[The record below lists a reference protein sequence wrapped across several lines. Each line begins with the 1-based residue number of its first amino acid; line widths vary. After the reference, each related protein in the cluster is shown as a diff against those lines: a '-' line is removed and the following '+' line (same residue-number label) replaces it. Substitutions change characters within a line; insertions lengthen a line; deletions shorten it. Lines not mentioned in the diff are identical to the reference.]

1 MDLLTQGLLGAAMA
15 QSVARQQEVRIASA
29 IGLFAGMIA
38 DADILIRSSD
48 DPLLNIEFHRHFT
61 HSIFFVPMG
70 ALLVSALLWLLL
82 RRRLSF
88 ARLYVFSFAGYCLAG
103 VLDALTSYGTHLLWP
118 WRDDRVALNIISV
131 VDPVFTLILLLTVV
145 LAFKKSA
152 VYVTRIG
159 LFLATAY
166 LCLGWI
172 QLQRAEAQ
180 AEVLIGERAHTKERL
195 LVRPTLANLVLWR
208 SIYQHE
214 GRLYVDAIHVGI
226 FSAPQVYPG
235 ESIKKFVLERD
246 LGTLPPSSLLA
257 ADIERFRLFS
267 AGWLGIHPAQPDVL
281 VDVRYSSLPNSVDP
295 MWAIKIDPERSWEH
309 ASFMVSR
316 DSSRDTREKFLG
328 LLMGMPQ

>member
-15 QSVARQQEVRIASA
+15 QSVARQQEVRIASG

-70 ALLVSALLWLLL
+70 ALLVSLLLWLLL
-82 RRRLSF
+82 RSRLSF
-88 ARLYVFSFAGYCLAG
+88 SRLYVLSFAGYCLAG

-131 VDPVFTLILLLTVV
+131 IDPVFTLILLLTVV

-152 VYVTRIG
+152 IRVARIG
-159 LFLATAY
+159 LLLATAY

-180 AEVLIGERAHTKERL
+180 AVVLIKERAHTKERL

-208 SIYQHE
+208 SIYEHD
-214 GRLYVDAIHVGI
+214 GRLYVDAIRVG
-226 FSAPQVYPG
+226 FLSAPQVYPG
-235 ESIKKFVLERD
+235 NSIKKFVLERD
-246 LGTLPPSSLLA
+246 LGALPVSSVLA
-257 ADIERFRLFS
+257 TDIERFRVFS

-281 VDVRYSSLPNSVDP
+281 VDVRYASLPNSVDP
-295 MWAIKIDPERSWEH
+295 MWAIKIDRERSWEH

-316 DSSRDTREKFLG
+316 DSSRETREKFLG
-328 LLMGMPQ
+328 LIMGMPQ

>member
-15 QSVARQQEVRIASA
+15 QSVARQQEVRIASG

-70 ALLVSALLWLLL
+70 ALLVSLLLWLLL

-88 ARLYVFSFAGYCLAG
+88 SRLYVFSFAGYCLAG

-118 WRDDRVALNIISV
+118 WRGDRVALNIISV

-145 LAFKKSA
+145 LAFKKCA
-152 VYVTRIG
+152 VRVTRIG
-159 LFLATAY
+159 LLLATAY

-180 AEVLIGERAHTKERL
+180 AEVLIKERAHTKERL
-195 LVRPTLANLVLWR
+195 LVRPTLANMVLWR
-208 SIYQHE
+208 SIYEHE
-214 GRLYVDAIHVGI
+214 DRLYVDAIRVGF
-226 FSAPQVYPG
+226 FSAPHLYPG
-235 ESIKKFVLERD
+235 GSIKKFVLEQD
-246 LGTLPPSSLLA
+246 LGALPASSVLA
-257 ADIERFRLFS
+257 TDIERFRVFS

-295 MWAIKIDPERSWEH
+295 MWSIKIDPERSWEH
-309 ASFMVSR
+309 ASYSVTR
-316 DSSRDTREKFLG
+316 DSSRETREK
-328 LLMGMPQ
+328 LLRLIMGMPQ

>member
-1 MDLLTQGLLGAAMA
+1 MDLLTQGLLGAAMS
-15 QSVARQQEVRIASA
+15 QSVARQQEVRIATG

-61 HSIFFVPMG
+61 HSIFFVPLG

-88 ARLYVFSFAGYCLAG
+88 SRLYVLSFAGYCLSG

-131 VDPVFTLILLLTVV
+131 LDPAFTVILLLTVA
-145 LAFKKSA
+145 LAFNKSA
-152 VYVTRIG
+152 VRIARIG
-159 LFLATAY
+159 LLLATAY

-180 AEVLIGERAHTKERL
+180 AVVLIKERAHTKERL

-208 SIYQHE
+208 AIYEHE
-214 GRLYVDAIHVGI
+214 GRLYVDAIRVGI
-226 FSAPQVYPG
+226 FSAPRVYPG
-235 ESIKKFVLERD
+235 HSIKKFVLEQD
-246 LGTLPPSSLLA
+246 LGALPASSVLA
-257 ADIERFRLFS
+257 TDIERFNIFS
-267 AGWLGIHPAQPDVL
+267 AGWLGIDPAQPDIL
-281 VDVRYSSLPNSVDP
+281 VDVRYSNLPDSVEP
-295 MWAIKIDPERSWEH
+295 MWAIKINPERSGDH
-309 ASFMVSR
+309 ARFMVTRDVSR
-316 DSSRDTREKFLG
+316 QTREKFLG
-328 LLMGMPQ
+328 LIMGEHQ

>member
-15 QSVARQQEVRIASA
+15 QSVARQHEIRIASG
-29 IGLFAGMIA
+29 IGLFAGMVA

-88 ARLYVFSFAGYCLAG
+88 SRLYIFSFAGYCLAG
-103 VLDALTSYGTHLLWP
+103 VLDALTSYGTHLWWP

-145 LAFKKSA
+145 LAFRKRA
-152 VYVTRIG
+152 VHVTRIG
-159 LFLATAY
+159 LLMAAAY
-166 LCLGWI
+166 LCLGWT

-180 AEVLIGERAHTKERL
+180 AEVLIEQRAHSKERL

-208 SIYQHE
+208 SIYEHE
-214 GRLYVDAIHVGI
+214 GRLYVDAIHVGF
-226 FSAPQVYPG
+226 FSAPHWYPG
-235 ESIKKFVLERD
+235 ESIEKFVLEHD
-246 LGTLPPSSLLA
+246 LGALPTSSVLA
-257 ADIERFRLFS
+257 TDIERFRLFS

-281 VDVRYSSLPNSVDP
+281 VDVRYSSLPNSVAP
-295 MWAIKIDPERSWEH
+295 MWAIKIDPARPWDH
-309 ASFMVSR
+309 ASYTVSR
-316 DSSRDTREKFLG
+316 DSSSETRKKFLE
-328 LLMGMPQ
+328 LLMGTPQ

>member
-15 QSVARQQEVRIASA
+15 QSVARQQEVRIASGM
-29 IGLFAGMIA
+29 GLFAGMIA
-38 DADILIRSSD
+38 DADMLIRSSD
-48 DPLLNIEFHRHFT
+48 DPLLNLEFHRHFT
-61 HSIFFVPMG
+61 HSIFFVPIG
-70 ALLVSALLWLLL
+70 ALLVSLLLWLPL

-88 ARLYVFSFAGYCLAG
+88 SRLYVFSFAGYCLAG

-131 VDPVFTLILLLTVV
+131 VDPAFTLILLITVV

-152 VYVTRIG
+152 VRAARIG
-159 LFLATAY
+159 LLLATAY

-180 AEVLIGERAHTKERL
+180 AVVLIKERTHTKERL

-208 SIYQHE
+208 SIYEHD
-214 GRLYVDAIHVGI
+214 GRLYVDAIRVGI

-235 ESIKKFVLERD
+235 NSLKKFVLEQD
-246 LGTLPPSSLLA
+246 LGALPASSVLA
-257 ADIERFRLFS
+257 TDIERFRVFS

-295 MWAIKIDPERSWEH
+295 MWAVRIDPERSWEH
-309 ASFMVSR
+309 ASYMVSR
-316 DSSRDTREKFLG
+316 DSSRQTREKLLG
-328 LLMGMPQ
+328 MIMGMPQ

>member
-131 VDPVFTLILLLTVV
+131 VDPAFTLILLLTVV
-145 LAFKKSA
+145 LAFKKGA
-152 VYVTRIG
+152 VRVTRIG
-159 LFLATAY
+159 LLLATAY

-246 LGTLPPSSLLA
+246 LGTLPPSSLLEV
-257 ADIERFRLFS
+257 DIERFRLFS
-267 AGWLGIHPAQPDVL
+267 AGWP
-281 VDVRYSSLPNSVDP
+281 
-295 MWAIKIDPERSWEH
+295 
-309 ASFMVSR
+309 R
-316 DSSRDTREKFLG
+316 DLS
-328 LLMGMPQ
+328 